1 MDFLNVLAEWITEP
15 SRWQGPGGVPAR
27 VVQHLSYAGG
37 ATIIAATVALPAGVA
52 LGHRGRYGTLVIN
65 IANIGRAIPTFA
77 LILLLFALAPFE
89 TWVIYLALI
98 ALAVPPMLTNA
109 YVGIR
114 QVDPEVR
121 DAAKGMGM
129 SASQMIRRVEIPMA
143 MPLIMS
149 GLRTSAVQVV
159 ATTGLAAFASFGGLG
174 RFVIDG
180 FAKGFRGR
188 ATGLP
193 EVIWGAALIAL
204 LAVATELV
212 LARVQVVATPR
223 GLRRP
228 ARATAHVPAA
238 APAPGLTT

>member
-1 MDFLNVLAEWITEP
+1 MDLFTVLWEWISDA
-15 SRWQGPGGVPAR
+15 SRWSGPGGVPTR
-27 VVQHLSYAGG
+27 VVEHLRYAGV
-37 ATIIAATVALPAGVA
+37 ATAIAAAIALPAGIV

-65 IANIGRAIPTFA
+65 LANVGRAVPTFA

-89 TWVIYLALI
+89 TYVIYLALI
-98 ALAVPPMLTNA
+98 ALAIPPMVTNA
-109 YVGIR
+109 YVGVR

-121 DAAKGMGM
+121 DAARGMGM
-129 SASQMIRRVEIPMA
+129 SAAAMIRRVEIPMA

-174 RFVIDG
+174 RYVIDG

-193 EVIWGAALIAL
+193 EVIWGAVLIAV
-204 LAVATELV
+204 LAVLTEVV
-212 LARVQVVATPR
+212 LARVQFLATPR
-223 GLRRP
+223 GMRRP
-228 ARATAHVPAA
+228 ARATAQVPSAA
-238 APAPGLTT
+238 TASTS

>member
-1 MDFLNVLAEWITEP
+1 MDFLSVLWEWISDP

-37 ATIIAATVALPAGVA
+37 ATVIATLVALPAGIV
-52 LGHRGRYGTLVIN
+52 LGHRGRYGNLVIN
-65 IANIGRAIPTFA
+65 LTNVGRAVPTFA

-89 TWVIYLALI
+89 TYVIYIALI
-98 ALAVPPMLTNA
+98 ALAIPPILTNA

-114 QVDPEVR
+114 EVDPEIR
-121 DAAKGMGM
+121 DAARGMGM
-129 SASQMIRRVEIPMA
+129 TDGEMIRRVEIPVA

-149 GLRTSAVQVV
+149 GVRTSAVQVV

-204 LAVATELV
+204 LAVLTEVV
-212 LARVQVVATPR
+212 LARVQRAATPR
-223 GLRRP
+223 GLRRTP
-228 ARATAHVPAA
+228 RATAHVPTA
-238 APAPGLTT
+238 APAEA